1 MVYVFDGQV
10 LVSGMFIIDVFNVNE
25 VLFFLKMIY
34 FVIGNEGVVSIQLLK
49 CIKIKWCL
57 LFIFK
62 WFYFQVGVIIGM
74 LVFVVIDLE
83 RDMII
88 YLFDCVE
95 FIFNSIFGVLMFI
108 SDYDVDV
115 GFVIIVFCGVM
126 VFDGSLIDM
135 VIFVVNINNINDN
148 ILIFF

>member
-1 MVYVFDGQV
+1 
-10 LVSGMFIIDVFNVNE
+10 
-25 VLFFLKMIY
+25 
-34 FVIGNEGVVSIQLLK
+34 
-49 CIKIKWCL
+49 
-57 LFIFK
+57 
-62 WFYFQVGVIIGM
+62 M

-83 RDMII
+83 GDILM
-88 YLFDCVE
+88 YLLVCLE
-95 FIFNSIFGVLMFI
+95 FILIFGVLMFI

-148 ILIFF
+148 ILIFFRSIYLFYVIYDFIVGIVIVDIFVIDGDKGIFGNN